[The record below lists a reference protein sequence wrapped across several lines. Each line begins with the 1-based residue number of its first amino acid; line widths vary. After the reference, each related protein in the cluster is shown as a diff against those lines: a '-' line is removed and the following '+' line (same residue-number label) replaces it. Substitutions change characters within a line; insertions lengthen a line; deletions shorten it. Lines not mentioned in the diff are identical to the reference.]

1 MARPSATAAL
11 LFLLLAVAH
20 CRTLELEAQPAA
32 GGDGDE
38 NGPPNPTL
46 PGEEALPLPAEQQQH
61 GFLRLPSHRPCHHGP
76 SHRHHLSLWWAR
88 RLHHR
93 RHGDALGLGHLAALP
108 LPTEEAPAEEEE
120 VNKAAVAEPDPDRS
134 LPDTDDSEE
143 ADHHE
148 HEVRAWRKEMQR
160 RSWPFQFHRHHHHHD
175 DDEEEEAAE
184 EGVKRLHSHDE
195 DEGKQH
201 TMITKRF
208 RRADHDGESDSDDDD
223 EEVEELVRRFRMA
236 IMRRRRGFAGHGRR
250 FHHHR
255 RRHAEKAADAQEGN
269 GVVPWIKGLFNR
281 F

>member
-1 MARPSATAAL
+1 MGMARPSATAAL

-46 PGEEALPLPAEQQQH
+46 PGEEALPVPAEQQQH

-108 LPTEEAPAEEEE
+108 LPTEEAPVEEEE

-160 RSWPFQFHRHHHHHD
+160 RSSWPFQFHHHHHHH
-175 DDEEEEAAE
+175 DDEEEEAAA
-184 EGVKRLHSHDE
+184 EGVKRLHRHGEDE
-195 DEGKQH
+195 DKQH
-201 TMITKRF
+201 TMTKRF
-208 RRADHDGESDSDDDD
+208 RHADHDDDSDSDD
-223 EEVEELVRRFRMA
+223 EEVEELVRRFRKA

-250 FHHHR
+250 FHHHHH
-255 RRHAEKAADAQEGN
+255 RHAEKADAQEGN